1 MSAPDL
7 STELMSQFR
16 KTGAEKHTTFLLGAG
31 ASTSSGLPGWD
42 ELVTR
47 LLIGSGAVSTGG
59 AAELLLDRQDPL
71 IVVEAAKAGFLPD
84 QWDKKI
90 RGAPYSGVTSLSASA
105 LHLAVAAHALQGD
118 VRDTS
123 LATLNFDTL
132 LEEALREGSRSAVLS
147 ISNTSDRPRGY
158 SVHHLHGVVDPAGS
172 SDVILTLTDFLD
184 VLAADDAWQRS
195 YMREALSRG
204 AVIIAGTS
212 YRDPDVRQW
221 LHAAGKDAPEGHAAL
236 VLLARQ
242 GFSVS
247 RDEFAEMENAL
258 IRQWRAVGLTPI
270 LLQDH
275 ADAAQVIRELR
286 YVNRP
291 DYVAPQARAEQIWR
305 AHRERFGELQ
315 EMYVDALRADSQR
328 LRSALDVDQLNL
340 TLWLANGAGT
350 LVRWA
355 SGDRIHLD
363 HDGLREIEIG
373 FDSPWIA
380 GQALGADSVLIQD
393 LDASH
398 KRRWKSV
405 LATPVTVEY
414 PGHPPMAVA
423 ALTVGLPDA
432 AHRFESSTVMWQDE
446 VSSLVNEWGERIETA
461 LIETNRSSIGG
472 REGET
477 A

>member
-1 MSAPDL
+1 
-7 STELMSQFR
+7 
-16 KTGAEKHTTFLLGAG
+16 
-31 ASTSSGLPGWD
+31 
-42 ELVTR
+42 
-47 LLIGSGAVSTGG
+47 
-59 AAELLLDRQDPL
+59 
-71 IVVEAAKAGFLPD
+71 
-84 QWDKKI
+84 
-90 RGAPYSGVTSLSASA
+90 
-105 LHLAVAAHALQGD
+105 
-118 VRDTS
+118 
-123 LATLNFDTL
+123 
-132 LEEALREGSRSAVLS
+132 
-147 ISNTSDRPRGY
+147 
-158 SVHHLHGVVDPAGS
+158 
-172 SDVILTLTDFLD
+172 
-184 VLAADDAWQRS
+184 
-195 YMREALSRG
+195 
-204 AVIIAGTS
+204 
-212 YRDPDVRQW
+212 
-221 LHAAGKDAPEGHAAL
+221 
-236 VLLARQ
+236 
-242 GFSVS
+242 
-247 RDEFAEMENAL
+247 
-258 IRQWRAVGLTPI
+258 
-270 LLQDH
+270 
-275 ADAAQVIRELR
+275 
-286 YVNRP
+286 
-291 DYVAPQARAEQIWR
+291 
-305 AHRERFGELQ
+305 
-315 EMYVDALRADSQR
+315 MYVDALRADSQR

-461 LIETNRSSIGG
+461 LIETNRSSIGE